1 MKNFLHKTIFFAVPI
16 VLIFVAF
23 EVFYRIVPNDFSV
36 KYNDIPKKFEKTEIL
51 IFGNSHTFYGLN
63 PVCFDQPTYN
73 LAHISQTL
81 YFDKLLFDKYI
92 DSFKNLKCVILH
104 IEYTSLSEIVDTPE
118 NNIRKY
124 YYQSY
129 MNLDVPSIKKY
140 DCTQYFLSSTRN
152 FKANSQLIIRYL
164 KNGTIV
170 DCDEN
175 GFGTN
180 YTKEKKVP
188 LLKKDALIRVK
199 NIEDIL
205 MDFRANTARM
215 QSIINVCKK
224 KNIKVLLLN
233 MPVSNYFAEG
243 VNQKKLKK
251 IQETCA
257 FITRNNDNVSYLN
270 LFKDNRFT
278 NDDFYDADHLH
289 TEGAKKCSKIVNIW
303 VNNFLISKSQE

>member
-1 MKNFLHKTIFFAVPI
+1 MKHFLHKTIFFAVPI

-23 EVFYRIVPNDFSV
+23 EVFYQIVPNDFSV
-36 KYNDIPKKFEKTEIL
+36 KYNDIPKKFENTEIL

-63 PVCFDQPTYN
+63 PIYFNQPTYN

-92 DSFKNLKCVILH
+92 DNFKNLKCVIFH

-129 MNLDVPSIKKY
+129 MNLDVPSINKY

-152 FKANSQLIIRYL
+152 FKANSQLIFRYL

-180 YTKEKKVP
+180 YTK
-188 LLKKDALIRVK
+188 D
-199 NIEDIL
+199 
-205 MDFRANTARM
+205 
-215 QSIINVCKK
+215 K

-243 VNQKKLKK
+243 VNQKKLIK

-278 NDDFYDADHLH
+278 NGDFYDADHLH
-289 TEGAKKCSKIVNIW
+289 TDGAEKCSKIVNDW
-303 VNNFLISKSQE
+303 VNNFLISKNQE